1 MQEDVKQVKV
11 HVMSYPKK
19 ISQDTVL
26 DSALAYI
33 EAHGEAALSMRTL
46 AAQLDV
52 TPNALYRYYASKA
65 DLVMALADEGSKRL
79 LVVLEKAAARK
90 SPDQAIQSV
99 AKAYFKFARSNPELY
114 AIKMRH
120 CKRTSEPASHD
131 AVWAFVMQLASAIP
145 TAFDPMDLAMALWA
159 FLHGMVELDRADML
173 DGRKPEQAIDAG
185 MEVMLA
191 GLMTRLKVAP

>member
-65 DLVMALADEGSKRL
+65 DLVMALADEGSK
-79 LVVLEKAAARK
+79 
-90 SPDQAIQSV
+90 SPDQAIQAV